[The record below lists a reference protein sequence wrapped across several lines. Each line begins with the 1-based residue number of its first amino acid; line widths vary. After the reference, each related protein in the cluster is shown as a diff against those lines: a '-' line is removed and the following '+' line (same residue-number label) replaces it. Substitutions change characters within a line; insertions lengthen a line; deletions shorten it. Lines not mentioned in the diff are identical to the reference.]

1 MTSDGLVIENPASGE
16 RIVIRRTAAE
26 TGGDLL
32 AWELFL
38 APGGRVPSSHAHPE
52 QEERFELLAGRLR
65 FRVGFRT
72 VVAGPG
78 DVVVV
83 RPGQVHGF
91 VNTGGETARVLV
103 ETRPALQMQELLE
116 TAAALV
122 CANRR
127 LPRLFDLLLFMHEFR
142 ARGSGALHTSF
153 GACVRTTVGVA
164 RPARWPRC
172 SLSPSSVA
180 FAAAGM
186 TDAIEVREL
195 VKHYRGAAGNAVD
208 GVSFDVPDGQFFF
221 CLLGPNGAGKTTT
234 LSVLTTLLAPTSGQ
248 VRVAG
253 LDLAAEQSKVRQR
266 VGIVCQQP
274 SLDPNLTA
282 EENLRLHALFCTD
295 SIRGGRF
302 TGLCRA
308 RTAGR

>member
-142 ARGSGALHTSF
+142 R
-153 GACVRTTVGVA
+153 
-164 RPARWPRC
+164 
-172 SLSPSSVA
+172 
-180 FAAAGM
+180 
-186 TDAIEVREL
+186 EVRAPYTPHL
-195 VKHYRGAAGNAVD
+195 VRAFVRPLAWLARRG
-208 GVSFDVPDGQFFF
+208 
-221 CLLGPNGAGKTTT
+221 
-234 LSVLTTLLAPTSGQ
+234 
-248 VRVAG
+248 G
-253 LDLAAEQSKVRQR
+253 LDARYR
-266 VGIVCQQP
+266 
-274 SLDPNLTA
+274 
-282 EENLRLHALFCTD
+282 
-295 SIRGGRF
+295 
-302 TGLCRA
+302 RA
-308 RTAGR
+308 RLRSRRRA